1 MFAISRRMFVIGA
14 PLAAAGCVTQSPLTP
29 PTVVSAVPGLEPAA
43 GLDPYFVSMYAE
55 IPYERF
61 PLPAIDLSQIDPQ
74 FFRREVAFETR
85 EEPGTII
92 VDPGKHFLFLVRP
105 EGRAIRYGVG
115 VGRDGFGWNG
125 RAIIRRKAEWPVW
138 TPPAEMIKRQP
149 ELEEFRNGM
158 PPGLGNPLGARALYL
173 YQGDRD
179 TLYRI
184 HGTNDPSSI
193 GLSLSSGCIRLLNQD
208 IIDLHNRVPLG
219 TKVLVLKADM
229 PAELA
234 AL

>member
-1 MFAISRRMFVIGA
+1 MFAISRRVFVFGA
-14 PLAAAGCVTQSPLTP
+14 PLAAAGCVTQSPP
-29 PTVVSAVPGLEPAA
+29 VIESAVPGI
-43 GLDPYFVSMYAE
+43 DPGFVRMYAE
-55 IPYERF
+55 IPSERF
-61 PLPAIDLSQIDPQ
+61 PVPAIDLVKIDPQ
-74 FFRREVAFETR
+74 FFRREIAYDTP
-85 EEPGTII
+85 EEPGTIV
-92 VDPGKHFLFLVRP
+92 VDPGNHFLFLVRP

-115 VGRDGFGWNG
+115 VGRDGFDWNG
-125 RAIIRRKAEWPVW
+125 RATIRRKSEWPVW

-149 ELEEFRNGM
+149 ELEKYRKGM
-158 PPGLGNPLGARALYL
+158 PPGLDNPLGARALYL

-208 IIDLHNRVPLG
+208 IIDLHSRVPLG
-219 TKVLVLKADM
+219 TKVVVLQADM
-229 PAELA
+229 PADLA